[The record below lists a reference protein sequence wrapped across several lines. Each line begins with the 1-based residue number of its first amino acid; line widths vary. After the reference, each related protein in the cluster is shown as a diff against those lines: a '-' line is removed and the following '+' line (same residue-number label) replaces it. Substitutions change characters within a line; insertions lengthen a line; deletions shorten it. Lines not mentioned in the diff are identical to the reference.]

1 MTIRLFKAALY
12 LLLFIPCTV
21 FAQRDSIIIPLWK
34 NGAPGFEN
42 RRNEPEKG
50 DKYISNVNNP
60 TITVYMPPKDK
71 ANGAAIL
78 ICPGGGH
85 RILVFNAEGTEPAQM
100 LTRQGFVVA
109 VLKYR
114 LARDTN
120 SPYKLQV
127 HARQDAE
134 RAMRMVRSNAAK
146 WNFDPNRLGI
156 MGFSAGGE
164 VVDWVAFEKGDGDP
178 KAADPIEQASFKPN
192 FAILVYPGPLGVPDV
207 IPADAPPAFLVVADD
222 DECCSPPV
230 IKLLQKYREAGVSV
244 EAHIFSKGNHA
255 FNMGLRSKLQT
266 FKNWPG
272 RLTDWFVDNDYFKNP
287 IPAVKKQ

>member
-1 MTIRLFKAALY
+1 MTRLLRLILCIAALMP
-12 LLLFIPCTV
+12 FAV
-21 FAQRDSIIIPLWK
+21 FAQSDSTIIPLWK

-42 RRNEPEKG
+42 RKDEPEKG
-50 DKYISNVNNP
+50 GKYTYNVNNP

-71 ANGAAIL
+71 ANGAAIVV
-78 ICPGGGH
+78 CPGGGH
-85 RILVFNAEGTEPAQM
+85 RILVFNSEGTEPAHF
-100 LTRQGFVVA
+100 LTQLGFVVA

-127 HARQDAE
+127 HAKQDAE
-134 RAMRMVRSNAAK
+134 RAIRTVRSNAGK
-146 WNFDPNRLGI
+146 WGFDANRLGI

-178 KAADPIEQASFKPN
+178 KAADPIERESFKTN
-192 FAILVYPGPLGVPDV
+192 FAIMVYPGPLGVPEVVPPDS
-207 IPADAPPAFLVVADD
+207 PPAFLVVADD

-255 FNMGLRSKLQT
+255 FNMGYRSKLQT
-266 FKNWPG
+266 LKNWPA
-272 RLTDWFVDNDYFKNP
+272 RLVDWFVDNDYFKKP
-287 IPAVKKQ
+287 IEPVKKF

>member
-1 MTIRLFKAALY
+1 MPMKLLKTALY
-12 LLLFIPCTV
+12 LLLFIPCVV
-21 FAQRDSIIIPLWK
+21 FAQADSTIIPLWK

-71 ANGAAIL
+71 ANGAAVL

-85 RILVFNAEGTEPAQM
+85 RILVFNAEGTEPARF
-100 LTRQGFVVA
+100 LTNLGFVA
-109 VLKYR
+109 IVLKYR

-127 HARQDAE
+127 HAKQDAE
-134 RAMRMVRSNAAK
+134 RALRIVRSNATN

-164 VVDWVAFEKGDGDP
+164 VVDWVAFEKGIGDP
-178 KAADPIEQASFKPN
+178 KAADPIDKASAKVN

-207 IPADAPPAFLVVADD
+207 IPSDAPPAFLVVADD

-230 IKLLQKYREAGVSV
+230 IKLLQKYREAGVPV

-255 FNMGLRSKLQT
+255 FNMGYRSKLQS

-272 RLTDWFVDNDYFKNP
+272 RLVDWFTDNDYFKTP
-287 IPAVKKQ
+287 LPAMKKF

>member
-1 MTIRLFKAALY
+1 MTIKLFKAVLY
-12 LLLFIPCTV
+12 LLLFIPCAV